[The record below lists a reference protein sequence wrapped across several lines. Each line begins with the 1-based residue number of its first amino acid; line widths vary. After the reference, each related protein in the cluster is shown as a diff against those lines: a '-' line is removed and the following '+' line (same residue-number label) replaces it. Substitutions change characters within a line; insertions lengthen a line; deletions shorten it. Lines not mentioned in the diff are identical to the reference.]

1 MMTKRENL
9 MSDISDI
16 KKGLNSDLEEK
27 YKVGLRSLLKKKEE
41 ELESLKDE
49 KPAEKKESAPKK
61 AEPKKAEAPK
71 KSPKDALA
79 NCKELLAKYTKEKA
93 SAKKRVETRK
103 KQGKPAELT
112 PSEAVNKTAKSVK
125 SKVVDMKDKGL
136 SSGEIDKLASGIIA
150 TIKST
155 LAGIKTTTGKHAF
168 LSQIRKEITTIDGGL
183 SKVAMEGGLFA
194 DGGMMA
200 NGGELKKEDIVIL
213 GVSRNKI
220 TEKEWESI
228 LRMAKY
234 QNGGTYLLKDE
245 RGLDVV
251 PQVEYEWYV
260 KEKMADGGMMAKG
273 GYVVFNYTDNIYASN
288 EVFKTKREAKEFI
301 ENFRN
306 RFNQQG
312 YYRTNYGERIPTN
325 QIDLEVIPEDF
336 NPFRKM
342 ADGGMTSVGGTQFSQ
357 EDLSGF
363 FRKGGYNRG
372 SAWTLDHYQHNK
384 SEKYEV
390 PTSQRKMEEGGMA
403 GQRDLGEYFEK
414 KKYSYEEGGIVDENT
429 EMLLSQ
435 VKEIRHHA
443 DEIQKLINNNTEVEA
458 WVVAKAE
465 RSATDLSDI
474 THYIDGKNQ
483 KFADGGMVK
492 WQDVQVGDSANVKS
506 ENKTGVI
513 VHTYGRKFHLKFV
526 DGSEKTYDA
535 SELEFFK
542 DDEDEFA
549 RGGYNTGRAWTLDH
563 YQHNKSEKYE
573 KPVGDRKYADGGYLS
588 SINESLINL
597 KKNGIVLNA
606 DNLTLICYN
615 TGNQS
620 RNLSLYNQSLI
631 YKVVSKINKDTASK
645 IIVNLNHG
653 VHDVF
658 DEDEIDNYKKSKNL
672 IVMNQNE
679 VLYDSAN
686 PDIRYVDGGLL
697 NRVEVMFEDPQY
709 NYTTSVASAITE
721 QDARRYFVGKM
732 FDVGSYPNELMK
744 EVIDIRFTKGTLDY
758 ANGGDTDDDMEVKFI
773 DYKDKMIMY
782 SPYFNKYYTNDI
794 EFDTM
799 DSAKKYIDSGSKNP
813 SSVVNAYREGL
824 FADGGTTTFNDK
836 VKSIKAGLLKRKK
849 VSPSVR
855 KDYGKTYSKTEAL
868 DSAKRIAGAMRK
880 NEMSKKK
887 A

>member
-136 SSGEIDKLASGIIA
+136 SSGEIDKLANGIIA

-200 NGGELKKEDIVIL
+200 NGGGIKGVYEGNIRRIGGIDYLFSDSVLDKNGDIVGWNAYKVIYDEKM
-213 GVSRNKI
+213 GEKHIDYEN
-220 TEKEWESI
+220 TEKQHH
-228 LRMAKY
+228 KY
-234 QNGGTYLLKDE
+234 FKNNMGLLGE
-245 RGLDVV
+245 DVGY
-251 PQVEYEWYV
+251 EYF
-260 KEKMADGGMMAKG
+260 ADGGMMAKG

-306 RFNQQG
+306 RYNQQG

-325 QIDLEVIPEDF
+325 QIDLEIIPEVF
-336 NPFRKM
+336 TPFRKM

-363 FRKGGYNRG
+363 FRKGGYNYG
-372 SAWTLDHYQHNK
+372 GAWTKDRNEYNK

-390 PTSQRKMEEGGMA
+390 PMSQRKMEEGGMA

-483 KFADGGMVK
+483 NFADGGMVK

-542 DDEDEFA
+542 DNEDEFAHGGMVSVGDLVRVKKYGWVMRVVDMDEQSGMYQLENDREGTMNGNAGGYLDSDIESIHTEYA

-573 KPVGDRKYADGGYLS
+573 KPVGDRKYADGGMMR
-588 SINESLINL
+588 E
-597 KKNGIVLNA
+597 
-606 DNLTLICYN
+606 
-615 TGNQS
+615 
-620 RNLSLYNQSLI
+620 R
-631 YKVVSKINKDTASK
+631 
-645 IIVNLNHG
+645 
-653 VHDVF
+653 
-658 DEDEIDNYKKSKNL
+658 
-672 IVMNQNE
+672 
-679 VLYDSAN
+679 
-686 PDIRYVDGGLL
+686 GLL
-697 NRVEVMFEDPQY
+697 NKVEVMFEDPQY

-721 QDARRYFVGKM
+721 EDARRYFVGKM

>member
-136 SSGEIDKLASGIIA
+136 SSGEIDKLANGIIA

-200 NGGELKKEDIVIL
+200 NGGGIKGVYEGNIRRIGGIDYLFSDSVLDKNGDIVGWNAYKVIYDEKM
-213 GVSRNKI
+213 GEKHIDYEN
-220 TEKEWESI
+220 TEKQHH
-228 LRMAKY
+228 KY
-234 QNGGTYLLKDE
+234 FKNNMGLLGE
-245 RGLDVV
+245 DVGY
-251 PQVEYEWYV
+251 EYF
-260 KEKMADGGMMAKG
+260 ADGGMMAKG

-306 RFNQQG
+306 RYNQQG

-325 QIDLEVIPEDF
+325 QIDLEIIPEVF
-336 NPFRKM
+336 TPFRKM

-483 KFADGGMVK
+483 NFADGGMVK

-542 DDEDEFA
+542 DNEDEFAHGGMVSVGDLVRVKKYGWVMRVVDMDEQSGMYQLENDREGTMNGNAGGYLDSDIESIHTEYA

-573 KPVGDRKYADGGYLS
+573 KPVGDRKYADGGMMR
-588 SINESLINL
+588 E
-597 KKNGIVLNA
+597 
-606 DNLTLICYN
+606 
-615 TGNQS
+615 
-620 RNLSLYNQSLI
+620 R
-631 YKVVSKINKDTASK
+631 
-645 IIVNLNHG
+645 
-653 VHDVF
+653 
-658 DEDEIDNYKKSKNL
+658 
-672 IVMNQNE
+672 
-679 VLYDSAN
+679 
-686 PDIRYVDGGLL
+686 GLL
-697 NRVEVMFEDPQY
+697 NKVEVMFEDPQY

-721 QDARRYFVGKM
+721 EDARRYFVGKM